1 MRIRIIAVAA
11 ALTLTSSLAVA
22 QTTVPDRPVTVV
34 PNGSG
39 GVTAVDPPGTIQAD
53 KTTGQVV
60 RPATPGIAPGARDKS
75 RTGGQGVNDRPAG
88 N

>member
-1 MRIRIIAVAA
+1 MKTRMIAVAA

-34 PNGSG
+34 PNSSG
-39 GVTAVDPPGTIQAD
+39 GVTAVDPPGTIQSD
-53 KTTGQVV
+53 RTTGQVV

-75 RTGGQGVNDRPAG
+75 RTGGQGVNDRPPG
-88 N
+88 Q